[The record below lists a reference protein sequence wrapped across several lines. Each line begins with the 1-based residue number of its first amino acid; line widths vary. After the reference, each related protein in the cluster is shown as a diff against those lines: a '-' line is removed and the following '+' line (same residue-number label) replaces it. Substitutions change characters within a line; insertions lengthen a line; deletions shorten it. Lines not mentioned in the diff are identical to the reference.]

1 MCPMI
6 FQAVDGMGYDIFR
19 HQCIK
24 ELYLGQLIMR
34 HLHQTP
40 SLSLE
45 STGTHHFPN
54 YHRGSSLPSSPT
66 EVSHELMS
74 TVASSHRFHP
84 DHLPHRILFI
94 ALAITKKSSFIIR
107 MPCARSHAAD
117 MLLEASNLRPTSCD
131 DMVLLG
137 WCWHKKPPWHLQVNM
152 EGKKKHHGYP
162 WMIFQRSPS
171 IWTNHVAPA
180 VAQIYT

>member
-19 HQCIK
+19 HPCVK
-24 ELYLGQLIMR
+24 ELYLGQLIMH

-45 STGTHHFPN
+45 VTISLI

-74 TVASSHRFHP
+74 TVASSQ
-84 DHLPHRILFI
+84 
-94 ALAITKKSSFIIR
+94 S
-107 MPCARSHAAD
+107 
-117 MLLEASNLRPTSCD
+117 
-131 DMVLLG
+131 
-137 WCWHKKPPWHLQVNM
+137 
-152 EGKKKHHGYP
+152 
-162 WMIFQRSPS
+162 
-171 IWTNHVAPA
+171 
-180 VAQIYT
+180 